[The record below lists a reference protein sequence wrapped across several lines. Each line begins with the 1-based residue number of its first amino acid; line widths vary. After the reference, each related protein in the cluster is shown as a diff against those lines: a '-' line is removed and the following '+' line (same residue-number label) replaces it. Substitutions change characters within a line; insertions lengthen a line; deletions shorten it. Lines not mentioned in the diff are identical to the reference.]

1 MKNNLFKE
9 YKHWKLL
16 LRNRNTTLGNCVAIT
31 KRHLERFSKITPE
44 EMKEFQNVVK
54 DIEEALR
61 ASFNY
66 DKINYPLLMM
76 RDKHTHFHAIPRYA
90 EKRLFA

>member
-1 MKNNLFKE
+1 
-9 YKHWKLL
+9 
-16 LRNRNTTLGNCVAIT
+16 
-31 KRHLERFSKITPE
+31 
-44 EMKEFQNVVK
+44 MKEFQNVVK